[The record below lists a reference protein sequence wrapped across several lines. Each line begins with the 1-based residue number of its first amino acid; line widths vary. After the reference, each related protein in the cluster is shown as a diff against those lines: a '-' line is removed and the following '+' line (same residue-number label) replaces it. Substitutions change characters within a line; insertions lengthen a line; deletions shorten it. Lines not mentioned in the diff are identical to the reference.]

1 MKEVKCITFR
11 MDVTD
16 PDSRVEGEEFGQW
29 VNGPSVP
36 QVSNHGHRLASDGA
50 KLAADGEDVQQGL
63 LR

>member
-1 MKEVKCITFR
+1 

-16 PDSRVEGEEFGQW
+16 PDPWVEGEEFGQW